1 MTDLK
6 DSYRRNFVKF
16 LLASPLLKFGTLA
29 MAQQASKLD
38 PDIEYLLSV
47 KKLLIEKPEEA
58 LNIFDLE
65 AVARD
70 VLPPAHY
77 GYMATGVS
85 DELSQMANREGYK
98 NIRLKSRRLMGIR
111 DIDTSV
117 EIFGR
122 KWPSPVVIAPTG
134 SHQAFHPEGE
144 LAVARAAKEKGQL
157 MILSTVASTPIEE
170 VVEARGEP
178 VWSQLYAGTDWN
190 ETVKIIKRAENTG
203 APVVVIT
210 VDLVG
215 GGKRETMQRFRKLDY
230 RDCTTCHG
238 EGGRN
243 GLKPMYEGLDM
254 EAYRNG
260 DQVFDWDLVKRVRDA
275 TDMKIVIKGISHEED
290 AKLCLSNGVDGI
302 MVSNH
307 GGRGQTSARG
317 TIEVLPEITNAVN
330 GRIPVL
336 VDGGIRR
343 GEDVFKALALG
354 ATAIDI
360 GRPYLWG
367 LGAFGQP
374 GVERALDLFNEELRI
389 VMAHMGTSSIDQI
402 NEKSLDIKG

>member
-6 DSYRRNFVKF
+6 DTYRRNFIKF
-16 LLASPLLKFGTLA
+16 LLASPLLKFGGLA
-29 MAQQASKLD
+29 FAQEGGKFD
-38 PDIEYLLSV
+38 PDIEFLLSV

-58 LNIFDLE
+58 LDVFDLE
-65 AVARD
+65 AVARNT
-70 VLPPAHY
+70 LPPAHY
-77 GYMATGVS
+77 GYIATGVS
-85 DELSQMANREGYK
+85 DELSQIANRDAYK
-98 NIRLKSRRLMGIR
+98 KIRLKARRLMAMK

-122 KWPSPVVIAPTG
+122 KWASPVVIAPTG
-134 SHQAFHPEGE
+134 SHQAFHPDGE
-144 LAVARAAKEKGQL
+144 LAVARAAKEKDQL
-157 MILSTVASTPIEE
+157 MILSTAASTPIEE

-178 VWSQLYAGTDWN
+178 VWSQLYAGADWD
-190 ETVKIIKRAENTG
+190 ETLKIIKRAENTD
-203 APVVVIT
+203 APVIVMT

-215 GGKRETMQRFRKLDY
+215 GGFRETVERFKRLDY
-230 RDCTTCHG
+230 RDCSTCHG

-243 GLKPMYEGLDM
+243 GLKPMYEGLDL
-254 EAYRNG
+254 EAYRGG

-275 TDMKIVIKGISHEED
+275 TDMKLVIKGISHEED
-290 AKLCLSNGVDGI
+290 AKLCLRNGVDGI

-307 GGRGQTSARG
+307 GGRAQVSARG
-317 TIEVLPEITNAVN
+317 TIEVLPEVIKAVK

-367 LGAFGQP
+367 LGSFGQA
-374 GVERALDLFNEELRI
+374 GVERVLELLDTELRI
-389 VMAHMGTSSIDQI
+389 VMTQMGTASIDQI
-402 NEKSLDIKG
+402 NEKSLDIKS

>member
-1 MTDLK
+1 MTELK
-6 DSYRRNFVKF
+6 DSYRRNFIKF
-16 LLASPLLKFGTLA
+16 LLASPLLKLSPLA
-29 MAQQASKLD
+29 MAQTAGKLD
-38 PDIEYLLSV
+38 PDIEFLLSV
-47 KKLLIEKPEEA
+47 KRLLIEKPEEA
-58 LNIFDLE
+58 LDIFDLE

-85 DELSQMANREGYK
+85 DELSQIANRQAYK
-98 NIRLKSRRLMGIR
+98 NIRLKARRLMGIR

-134 SHQAFHPEGE
+134 SHQAFHPDGE
-144 LAVARAAKEKGQL
+144 LAVARAAKEKNQL

-190 ETVKIIKRAENTG
+190 ETLKIIKRAENTG
-203 APVVVIT
+203 APALVVT

-215 GGKRETMQRFRKLDY
+215 GGKRETLERFKKLDY
-230 RDCTTCHG
+230 RDCSTCHG

-243 GLKPMYEGLDM
+243 GLKPMFEGLDM
-254 EAYRNG
+254 EAYGNG
-260 DQVFDWDLVKRVRDA
+260 DQIFDWDLVKRVRDA
-275 TDMKIVIKGISHEED
+275 TDMKLVIKGISHEED

-307 GGRGQTSARG
+307 GGRGQVSARG
-317 TIEVLPEITNAVN
+317 TIEVLPEVIRAVD

-367 LGAFGQP
+367 LGAFGQA

-389 VMAHMGTSSIDQI
+389 VMAQMGTSSLAQI